1 MKIPEHESL
10 NSDEL
15 ILTTYKIA
23 TQIHSR
29 RQNCKYLTEITHHE
43 PAWINSNTASA
54 LGIADGDTVKLTR
67 SRTLYNDKDVTE
79 SLRMGTAQTS
89 MEVEVRVTDAIHP
102 SAIAIS
108 HHLGHW
114 AYGRYASG
122 NPAPLATS
130 DSGQT
135 AQVAADPD
143 VNLKWWNKY
152 GYRANWIIPNAGDPI
167 GGGQR
172 IFDTVVKVESA

>member
-1 MKIPEHESL
+1 
-10 NSDEL
+10 
-15 ILTTYKIA
+15 
-23 TQIHSR
+23 
-29 RQNCKYLTEITHHE
+29 
-43 PAWINSNTASA
+43 
-54 LGIADGDTVKLTR
+54 
-67 SRTLYNDKDVTE
+67 
-79 SLRMGTAQTS
+79 

-122 NPAPLATS
+122 NPHPLAAS
-130 DSGQT
+130 DSGQA